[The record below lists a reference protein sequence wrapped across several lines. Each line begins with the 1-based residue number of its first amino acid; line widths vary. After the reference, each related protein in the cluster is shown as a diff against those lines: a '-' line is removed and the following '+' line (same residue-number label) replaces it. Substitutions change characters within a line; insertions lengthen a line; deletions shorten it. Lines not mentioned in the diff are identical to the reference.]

1 MKVAIHGATGR
12 MGRAVARLCH
22 DAKDI
27 QIVGAVAHSSD
38 PDLGKDVGAL
48 SGVDVL
54 GVEVSADLA
63 SGLLGA
69 EVVIDFSL
77 APAVAQLAAV
87 AAKHGVALVIGTTNL
102 DATTTAALEKAATKV
117 PVLWARN
124 MSLGVQVLAE
134 LVETAIK
141 RLGPSFDAE
150 LVEVHHRHKV
160 DAPSGTALRL
170 ADAVKAARP
179 ASQLVHGRHGQ
190 PGARTEN
197 EVGVM
202 ALRGGDVIGD
212 HTVFLFGN
220 GERLELTHRATNRDL
235 FAHGAIAAARFLV
248 GKNPGMYSIA
258 DVLAA
263 TP

>member
-1 MKVAIHGATGR
+1 

-22 DAKDI
+22 AANDI
-27 QIVGAVAHSSD
+27 QIVGAVAHASD
-38 PDLGKDVGAL
+38 ADLGKDVGAL

-63 SGLLGA
+63 SSLLGA

-102 DATTTAALEKAATKV
+102 DAATTAAVEKAATKV

-134 LVETAIK
+134 LVETAVK

-179 ASQLVHGRHGQ
+179 ASQLVFGRQGQ
-190 PGARTEN
+190 PGARTED

-263 TP
+263 TT

>member
-1 MKVAIHGATGR
+1 
-12 MGRAVARLCH
+12 MGRAIARLCH
-22 DAKDI
+22 AAQDI
-27 QIVGAVAHSSD
+27 QVVGAVAHPDD
-38 PDLGKDVGAL
+38 PDLGKDLGAL
-48 SGVDVL
+48 SGIDVL

-69 EVVIDFSL
+69 QVVIDFSL

-87 AAKHGVALVIGTTNL
+87 ASKHGVALVIGTTNL
-102 DATTTAALEKAATKV
+102 DAATTAALEKAATKV

-134 LVETAIK
+134 IVENAVR
-141 RLGPSFDAE
+141 RLGTSFDAE
-150 LVEVHHRHKV
+150 IVEVHHHHKV

-170 ADAVKAARP
+170 ADAIKAARP
-179 ASQLVHGRHGQ
+179 ESQLVFGRQGQ
-190 PGARTEN
+190 PGARNPN

-220 GERLELTHRATNRDL
+220 GERLELTHKATNRDL

-248 GKNPGMYSIA
+248 GKKPGMYSIA
-258 DVLAA
+258 DVLSSV
-263 TP
+263 P

>member
-1 MKVAIHGATGR
+1 
-12 MGRAVARLCH
+12 MGRAVARLCQ
-22 DAKDI
+22 AASDI
-27 QIVGAVAHSSD
+27 QVVGAIAHPDD
-38 PDLGKDVGAL
+38 PDLAKDLGAL
-48 SGVDVL
+48 SGVDNM

-77 APAVAQLAAV
+77 APAVAQLVAV
-87 AAKHGVALVIGTTNL
+87 AAKNGVALVIGTTNL
-102 DATTTAALEKAATKV
+102 DALTVTALEKAATRV

-134 LVETAIK
+134 LVETAIQ
-141 RLGPSFDAE
+141 RLGPGFDAE
-150 LVEVHHRHKV
+150 IVEVHHRHKV

-179 ASQLVHGRHGQ
+179 ESKLLYGRHGQ
-190 PGARTEN
+190 PGARSDN

-220 GERLELTHRATNRDL
+220 GERLELTHRATSRDL
-235 FAHGAIAAARFLV
+235 FAHGAVAAARYLV
-248 GKNPGMYSIA
+248 GKKPGMYSIA
-258 DVLAA
+258 DVVGSQG
-263 TP
+263 

>member
-1 MKVAIHGATGR
+1 

-22 DAKDI
+22 GAKDI
-27 QIVGAVAHSSD
+27 QVVGAIAHPDD
-38 PDLGKDVGAL
+38 PDLGKDLGAL
-48 SGVDVL
+48 SGVDVM

-87 AAKHGVALVIGTTNL
+87 AAKNGVALVIGTTNL
-102 DATTTAALEKAATKV
+102 DAATTAALDKAATKV

-134 LVETAIK
+134 LVETAVK
-141 RLGPSFDAE
+141 RLGPSFDVE

-170 ADAVKAARP
+170 ADAVKAARSD
-179 ASQLVHGRHGQ
+179 ADLLYGRQGQ
-190 PGARTEN
+190 PGARTQN

-235 FAHGAIAAARFLV
+235 FAHGALAAARFLV
-248 GKNPGMYSIA
+248 GKKPGMYSIA

-263 TP
+263 E